1 MTIQD
6 SVFQR
11 PCGSDCPPA
20 GRCDWVSIWFG
31 PCCVSTSG
39 ERGKGTRLTSIWSL
53 MKLPVEF
60 LSLCSSPAPSYISR
74 TAVWCQ
80 PACNRIRSELGYA
93 SDLFRLVNGCMLLTC
108 KRSRSGS
115 VSCCRFWITI
125 CCCVINLLTV
135 MTNEASIFPEKLT
148 RSRRRGLGWRDEVC
162 VCVCTELVCLV
173 CCLCTPLCG
182 VLLVSRLIIWKSGR
196 CKALIHAYTTGWSA
210 QTCLSL
216 FSWNKP
222 NLFK

>member
-20 GRCDWVSIWFG
+20 GVIAFPFG
-31 PCCVSTSG
+31 LAHAAWALQER

-74 TAVWCQ
+74 TAVWCE

-135 MTNEASIFPEKLT
+135 MTNEASIFPEKMT
-148 RSRRRGLGWRDEVC
+148 RSLWRGLGWSVC
-162 VCVCTELVCLV
+162 VQSWFVWSVACALPCVA
-173 CCLCTPLCG
+173 CC
-182 VLLVSRLIIWKSGR
+182 
-196 CKALIHAYTTGWSA
+196 
-210 QTCLSL
+210 
-216 FSWNKP
+216 
-222 NLFK
+222 